1 MKRAFLLFC
10 TLLVAVCHADEAE
23 SPEVLDGPQCRS
35 DNLCY
40 GKFGGADD
48 TYMQGYLQAL
58 VDLHFNE
65 QCVNVCVKGGTVYVS
80 NLPNNSLISRSI
92 VRFLADF
99 PGVECVVIDQH
110 CTICKHVDHPTPW
123 YDCCKIGGIWFPQ
136 ANELFQPLIADPR
149 QVKFAGEWRFHDS
162 VIGSRV
168 GAAIFGDTFPIF
180 RWLSVG
186 PWCGDLQFAID
197 AGVWAIFKFGDP
209 RLGGGSS
216 DRVAL
221 INTDFLCSLTWTYAA
236 GCWSSRFRYYH
247 ISSHLG
253 DEYLVSIPDVVR
265 INPSREAVDFFLSYQ
280 IIDALRLYGG
290 IGINIRSDE
299 SFRVDPF
306 YFEGGAEL
314 RLLGQRN
321 LFQCLYLQPFLAMD
335 FRVWQDLR
343 WRPDATFM
351 LGLELSKLQG
361 LGRKA
366 RIYIQYHDGYSFE
379 GQFSKLR
386 TEYVA
391 LGFSWGF

>member
-1 MKRAFLLFC
+1 MKSKFLLIC
-10 TLLVAVCHADEAE
+10 TLFLSLCWADDCQKSCDDQPCH
-23 SPEVLDGPQCRS
+23 
-35 DNLCY
+35 

-58 VDLHFNE
+58 VDLHYNE
-65 QCVNVCVKGGTVYVS
+65 HHVNVCVKGGTVYVS
-80 NLPNNSLISRSI
+80 NLPNNCLISRSI

-149 QVKFAGEWRFHDS
+149 QVRFGGEWRFHDTAL
-162 VIGSRV
+162 GTRV
-168 GAAIFGDTFPIF
+168 GVAQFGDTFPFF
-180 RWLSVG
+180 RWLDVG
-186 PWCGDLQFAID
+186 PCCGDLQFALD
-197 AGVWAIFKFGDP
+197 AGAWAVFKFGDP

-221 INTDFLCSLTWTYAA
+221 INTDFLCAFSFTYAA
-236 GCWSSRFRYYH
+236 GNWSWRLRYYH

-253 DEYLVSIPDVVR
+253 DELLVSIPIDRV
-265 INPSREAVDFFLSYQ
+265 NPSREAIDYIMSYQ

-290 IGINIRSDE
+290 LGINTRTDE
-299 SFRVDPF
+299 SFRVKPL

-335 FRVWQDLR
+335 FQLWQDRR
-343 WRPDATFM
+343 WQPDATYM
-351 LGLELSKLQG
+351 IGLEISKLQG

-366 RIYIQYHDGYSFE
+366 RVYAIYHDGFSFE

-386 TEYVA
+386 TEYFG
-391 LGFSWGF
+391 LGLSWGF